1 MKHLLWLLFSLL
13 ILQACTPVQV
23 ESGSVA
29 ITTETRKAWQQRQK
43 TLSTI
48 PNWLLNGRA
57 SVTYRGENW
66 PFSLQWQQHT
76 TQNYD
81 LNIYHPLTRNR
92 LGKLTKQA
100 KNVSFIDSKGKTY
113 RDTSAEHLLQKQLAI
128 KIPIKG
134 MQYWVRGIAAPHYPV
149 EAFQLDR
156 VGRPTTIQQAG
167 WTVRYADYNGRAYD
181 ALPQRVDIVRTKP
194 EVIKVKMRIK
204 QWGA

>member
-13 ILQACTPVQV
+13 VLQACTPVQV

-29 ITTETRKAWQQRQK
+29 ITAETKKAWQQRQQ

-48 PNWLLNGRA
+48 PNWLLKGRA

-66 PFSLQWQQHT
+66 PFSLQWQQRT
-76 TQNYD
+76 TQAYD
-81 LNIYHPLTRNR
+81 LTIYHPLTRNR

-113 RDTSAEHLLQKQLAI
+113 RDTSAEHLLQQQLAI
-128 KIPIKG
+128 KIPIEG
-134 MQYWVRGIAAPHYPV
+134 MQYWMRGIIAPHYPV
-149 EAFQLDR
+149 ESFLLDS

-167 WTVRYADYNGRAYD
+167 WTVRYTDYNGRAYD
-181 ALPQRVDIVRTKP
+181 ALPQRVDIIRTKP
-194 EVIKVKMRIK
+194 EAIKVKIRIK
-204 QWGA
+204 LWGA